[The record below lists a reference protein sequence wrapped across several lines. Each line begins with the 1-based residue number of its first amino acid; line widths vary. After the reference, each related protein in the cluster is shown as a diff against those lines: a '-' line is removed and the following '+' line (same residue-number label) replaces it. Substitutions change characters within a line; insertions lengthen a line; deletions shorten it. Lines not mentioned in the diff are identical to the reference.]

1 MNTPEIPE
9 AAMLRDL
16 KRLADAFAIGQNRGG
31 IFQEDIADASLGFT
45 AAIDTIERL
54 QAEVDRLKAELAKA
68 RKTIKGLELDLDGV
82 EQELADLDDDRSC

>member
-54 QAEVDRLKAELAKA
+54 QAEVDRRRWGEW
-68 RKTIKGLELDLDGV
+68 RR
-82 EQELADLDDDRSC
+82 QFADLWRLRECPV